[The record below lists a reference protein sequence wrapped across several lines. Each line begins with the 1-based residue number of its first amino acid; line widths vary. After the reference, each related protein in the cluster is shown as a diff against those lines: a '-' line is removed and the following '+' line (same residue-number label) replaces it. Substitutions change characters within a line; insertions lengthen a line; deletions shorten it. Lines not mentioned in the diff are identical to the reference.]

1 MSFAPYEWLIGTR
14 YLRSTHRRGFVS
26 FVALMSVLGLMLG
39 VATLIVVLSVM
50 NGFERELRNRMLSV
64 TSHAT
69 LTGLD
74 ETLPDWHRVQQAAM
88 KQPGVQAAVPYIEAQ
103 AMLSHGT
110 KIAAASLRG
119 VIPEEERKA
128 TGIAH
133 NLKSGR
139 IEDLVPGK
147 YRIILGSA
155 LARELKA
162 SVGDSVV
169 VIAPSGTATPAG
181 VIPRQRRFSVSG
193 VFESGMYEYDRG
205 LGLINMTD
213 AAVLYRMGEKASGI
227 RLAVQDPFRAPGI
240 VRRLALA
247 LGGNFLVTDWT
258 MIHSNFFKSI
268 QTTKTMMFVILLMIV
283 AVAAFNIVATLVM
296 IVKEKQSDI
305 AILRTLGAGPRN
317 VLAAFAIQGVM
328 IGLAG
333 TAAGAALGTVLSNHL
348 ESLLDSLQRLFGVQF
363 MDASVY
369 FMSELPAYVERGDVL
384 RICSVAFLLCVLATI
399 YPAWRASRTAPADAL
414 RHE

>member
-1 MSFAPYEWLIGTR
+1 MASAPYEWLIGTR

-26 FVALMSVLGLMLG
+26 FVALMSVFGLMLG

-50 NGFERELRNRMLSV
+50 NGFERELRSRMLSV

-69 LTGLD
+69 LTGFD
-74 ETLPDWHRVQQAAM
+74 ETLTDWRSVQRVALR
-88 KQPGVQAAVPYIEAQ
+88 QPGVQAAVPYIEAE
-103 AMLSHGT
+103 AMLSHGA
-110 KIAAASLRG
+110 KIAAASIRG

-133 NLKSGR
+133 NLRSGR

-155 LARELKA
+155 LAREIDA
-162 SVGDSVV
+162 HVGDSVV
-169 VIAPSGTATPAG
+169 VITPSGSATPVG

-205 LGLINMTD
+205 LALVDMTD
-213 AAVLYRMGEKASGI
+213 AAVLYRMDGKVSGI
-227 RLAVQDPFRAPGI
+227 RLAVQDPFQAPGI

-258 MIHSNFFKSI
+258 MIHINFFKSI

-317 VLAAFAIQGVM
+317 VLAAFAIQGVV

-333 TAAGAALGTVLSNHL
+333 TIAGAALGTVLSDHL
-348 ESLLDSLQRLFGVQF
+348 EALLDWLQRLMGVQF

-369 FMSELPAYVERGDVL
+369 FMSELPAYVEWGDVL

>member
-1 MSFAPYEWLIGTR
+1 MASAPYEWLIGTR

-39 VATLIVVLSVM
+39 VATLLVVLSVM
-50 NGFERELRNRMLSV
+50 NGFERELRTRILSV

-69 LTGLD
+69 LTGFD
-74 ETLPDWHRVQQAAM
+74 ETLTDWQAVQRKALT
-88 KQPGVQAAVPYIEAQ
+88 QPGVQAAVPYVEAQ
-103 AMLSHGT
+103 ALLAHGGKT
-110 KIAAASLRG
+110 VGASIRG
-119 VIPEEERKA
+119 VLPDEERKA
-128 TGIAH
+128 TGFAGH
-133 NLKSGR
+133 LESGR
-139 IEDLVPGK
+139 LEDLVPGQ
-147 YRIILGSA
+147 YRMILGSA
-155 LARELKA
+155 LARTLDA
-162 SVGDSVV
+162 HAGDSVV
-169 VIAPSGTATPAG
+169 VITPSGTATPSG
-181 VIPRQRRFSVSG
+181 IFPRTRRFKVSG

-205 LGLINMTD
+205 LALVNMID
-213 AAVLYRMGEKASGI
+213 ARVLYKMGEKVSGI
-227 RLAVQDPFRAPGI
+227 RLAVQDPFQAPAT

-258 MIHSNFFKSI
+258 MIHVNFFKSI

-317 VLAAFAIQGVM
+317 VLTAFAIQGVV

-333 TAAGAALGTVLSNHL
+333 TLAGAVLGTVLSHHL
-348 ESLLDSLQRLFGVQF
+348 QQIIDGVQHLFGVQF

-369 FMSELPAYVERGDVL
+369 FMNELPAYVEPGDVVQ
-384 RICSVAFLLCVLATI
+384 ICSVAFLLCVLATV

>member
-1 MSFAPYEWLIGTR
+1 MAFAPYEWLIGTR

-74 ETLPDWHRVQQAAM
+74 ETLPDWHLVQQAAVR
-88 KQPGVQAAVPYIEAQ
+88 QPGVQAAVPYIEAQ

-155 LARELKA
+155 LAHEINA
-162 SVGDSVV
+162 GVGDSVV

-205 LGLINMTD
+205 LALIDMTD
-213 AAVLYRMGEKASGI
+213 AAVLYRMGDKVSGI
-227 RLAVQDPFRAPGI
+227 RLAVQDPFRAPAI

-268 QTTKTMMFVILLMIV
+268 QTTKTMMFMILLMIV

-333 TAAGAALGTVLSNHL
+333 TAAGAALGTLLSDHL

>member
-1 MSFAPYEWLIGTR
+1 MAFAPYEWLIGTR
-14 YLRSTHRRGFVS
+14 YLRSSHRRGFVS

-74 ETLPDWHRVQQAAM
+74 ETLPDWHLVQQAALR
-88 KQPGVQAAVPYIEAQ
+88 QPGVQAAVPYIEAQ
-103 AMLSHGT
+103 AMLSHAN

-155 LARELKA
+155 LAREINA
-162 SVGDSVV
+162 RVGDSVV

-181 VIPRQRRFSVSG
+181 VIPRQRRFRVSG

-333 TAAGAALGTVLSNHL
+333 TAAGAALGTVLSDHL

>member
-1 MSFAPYEWLIGTR
+1 MASVPYEWLIGSR

-50 NGFERELRNRMLSV
+50 NGFERELRSRMLSV

-69 LTGLD
+69 LTGFD
-74 ETLPDWHRVQQAAM
+74 ETLPDWRSVQQAALR
-88 KQPGVQAAVPYIEAQ
+88 QAGVLAAVPYIEAQ
-103 AMLSHGT
+103 AMLAHDT
-110 KIAAASLRG
+110 KVVGASIRG

-128 TGIAH
+128 TGIAQK
-133 NLKSGR
+133 LKSGR

-147 YRIILGSA
+147 YRIILGSV
-155 LARELKA
+155 LARELNA
-162 SVGDSVV
+162 QVGDPVV
-169 VIAPSGTATPAG
+169 VITPAGTATPAG
-181 VIPRQRRFSVSG
+181 LFAREKRFWVSG
-193 VFESGMYEYDRG
+193 VFQSGMYEFDRG
-205 LGLINMTD
+205 LALIDMTD

-227 RLAVQDPFRAPGI
+227 RLAVQDPFQAPGI

-258 MIHSNFFKSI
+258 MIHVNFFKSI
-268 QTTKTMMFVILLMIV
+268 QSTKTMMFVILLMIV

-317 VLAAFAIQGVM
+317 VLAAFAIQGIM

-348 ESLLDSLQRLFGVQF
+348 QTLLDALQRLLGVQF

-369 FMSELPAYVERGDVL
+369 FMSELPGYVEGGDVL
-384 RICSVAFLLCVLATI
+384 RICSVTFVLCVLATV
-399 YPAWRASRTAPADAL
+399 YPAWRASRTAPAEAL

>member
-1 MSFAPYEWLIGTR
+1 MASPPYEWLIGTR

-39 VATLIVVLSVM
+39 VATLIVVLEVM
-50 NGFERELRNRMLSV
+50 NGFERELRTRMLSV

-69 LTGLD
+69 LTGFD
-74 ETLPDWHRVQQAAM
+74 ETLTDWRSIQQAAA
-88 KQPGVQAAVPYIEAQ
+88 KQAGVQAAVPYIEQQ
-103 AMLSHGT
+103 AMLTHGAR
-110 KIAAASLRG
+110 IVGAGVRG
-119 VIPEEERKA
+119 VLPEEERKA
-128 TGIAH
+128 TGIAR
-133 NLKSGR
+133 NLTSGR
-139 IEDLVPGK
+139 IEDLVPGQ

-155 LARELKA
+155 LARELDA
-162 SVGDSVV
+162 RVGDTIVLM
-169 VIAPSGTATPAG
+169 APQGTATPTG
-181 VIPRQRRFSVSG
+181 VFPRMRRFTVSG

-205 LGLINMTD
+205 LALVHMTD
-213 AAVLYRMGEKASGI
+213 AALLYRLGDRVSGI
-227 RLAVQDPFRAPGI
+227 RPAVDNPFLAPSL
-240 VRRLALA
+240 VRRLALG

-258 MIHSNFFKSI
+258 MIHGNFFKSI

-317 VLAAFAIQGVM
+317 VLAAFTIQGVM

-333 TAAGAALGTVLSNHL
+333 TAAGAALGTILADHL
-348 ESLLDSLQRLFGVQF
+348 QGIIDSLQRLLGVQF
-363 MDASVY
+363 MDPSVY
-369 FMSELPAYVERGDVL
+369 FMSELPAYVESGDVL
-384 RICSVAFLLCVLATI
+384 RICSVAFVLCVLATI

>member
-1 MSFAPYEWLIGTR
+1 MASAPYEWLIGTR

-39 VATLIVVLSVM
+39 VATLLVVLSVM
-50 NGFERELRNRMLSV
+50 NGFERELRTRILSV

-69 LTGLD
+69 LTGFD
-74 ETLPDWHRVQQAAM
+74 ETLTDWQAVQRRALT
-88 KQPGVQAAVPYIEAQ
+88 QPGVQAAVPYVEAQ
-103 AMLSHGT
+103 ALLAHGGKT
-110 KIAAASLRG
+110 VGASIRG
-119 VIPEEERKA
+119 VLPDEERKA
-128 TGIAH
+128 TGFAGH
-133 NLKSGR
+133 LESGR
-139 IEDLVPGK
+139 LEDLVPGQ
-147 YRIILGSA
+147 YRMILGSA
-155 LARELKA
+155 LARALDA
-162 SVGDSVV
+162 HACDSVV
-169 VIAPSGTATPAG
+169 VITPSGTATPSG
-181 VIPRQRRFSVSG
+181 IFPRTRRFKVSG

-205 LGLINMTD
+205 LALVNMID
-213 AAVLYRMGEKASGI
+213 ARVLYKMGEKVSGI
-227 RLAVQDPFRAPGI
+227 RLAVQDPFQAPAT

-258 MIHSNFFKSI
+258 MIHVNFFKSI

-317 VLAAFAIQGVM
+317 VLTAFAIQGVV

-333 TAAGAALGTVLSNHL
+333 TLAGAVLGTVLSHHL
-348 ESLLDSLQRLFGVQF
+348 QQIIDGVQHLFGVQF

-369 FMSELPAYVERGDVL
+369 FMNELPAYVEPGDVVQ
-384 RICSVAFLLCVLATI
+384 ICSVAFLLCVLATV

>member
-1 MSFAPYEWLIGTR
+1 MASAPYEWLIGTR

-26 FVALMSVLGLMLG
+26 FVAVMSVFGLMLG

-69 LTGLD
+69 LTGFD
-74 ETLPDWHRVQQAAM
+74 ETLTDWRSVQRVALR
-88 KQPGVQAAVPYIEAQ
+88 QPGVQAAVPYIEAQ
-103 AMLSHGT
+103 AMLSHGA
-110 KIAAASLRG
+110 KIAAASVRG
-119 VIPEEERKA
+119 VVPEEERKA

-155 LARELKA
+155 LARELNA
-162 SVGDSVV
+162 HPGDSII
-169 VIAPSGTATPAG
+169 VITPSGSATPAG

-205 LGLINMTD
+205 LALIDMRD
-213 AAVLYRMGEKASGI
+213 AAVLYRMGDKASGI
-227 RLAVQDPFRAPGI
+227 RLAVQDPFQAPGI

-258 MIHSNFFKSI
+258 MIHLNFFKSI

-317 VLAAFAIQGVM
+317 VLTAFAIQGVM

-333 TAAGAALGTVLSNHL
+333 TIAGAALGALLSDHL
-348 ESLLDSLQRLFGVQF
+348 EALLDWLQRLMGVQF

-369 FMSELPAYVERGDVL
+369 FMSELPAYVEWGDVL

>member
-1 MSFAPYEWLIGTR
+1 MASAPYEWLIGTR

-39 VATLIVVLSVM
+39 VATLLVVLSVM
-50 NGFERELRNRMLSV
+50 NGFERELRTRILSV

-69 LTGLD
+69 LTGFD
-74 ETLPDWHRVQQAAM
+74 ETLTDWQAVQRKALT
-88 KQPGVQAAVPYIEAQ
+88 QPGVQAAVPYVEAQ
-103 AMLSHGT
+103 ALLAHGGKT
-110 KIAAASLRG
+110 VGASIRG
-119 VIPEEERKA
+119 VLPDEERKA
-128 TGIAH
+128 TGFAGH
-133 NLKSGR
+133 LESGR
-139 IEDLVPGK
+139 LEDLVPGQ
-147 YRIILGSA
+147 YRMILGSA
-155 LARELKA
+155 LARALDA
-162 SVGDSVV
+162 HAGDSVV
-169 VIAPSGTATPAG
+169 VITPSGTATPSG
-181 VIPRQRRFSVSG
+181 IFPRTRRFKVSG

-205 LGLINMTD
+205 LALVNMSD
-213 AAVLYRMGEKASGI
+213 ARVLYKMGEKVSGI
-227 RLAVQDPFRAPGI
+227 RLAVQDPFQAPAT

-258 MIHSNFFKSI
+258 MIHVNFFKSI

-317 VLAAFAIQGVM
+317 VLTAFAIQGVV

-333 TAAGAALGTVLSNHL
+333 TLAGAVLGTVLSHHL
-348 ESLLDSLQRLFGVQF
+348 QQIIDGVQHLFGVQF

-369 FMSELPAYVERGDVL
+369 FMNELPAYVEPGDVVQ
-384 RICSVAFLLCVLATI
+384 ICSVAFLLCVLATV